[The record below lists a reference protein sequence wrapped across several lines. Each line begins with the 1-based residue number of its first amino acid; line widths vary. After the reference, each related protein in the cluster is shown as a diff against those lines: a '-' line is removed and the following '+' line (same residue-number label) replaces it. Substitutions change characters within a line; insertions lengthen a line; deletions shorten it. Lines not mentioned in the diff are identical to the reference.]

1 MRKEIVYF
9 NGGWYAMLF
18 GYITQMFLTAMIENP
33 IVEFIIAFI
42 TFASFFFLG
51 LFICSK
57 VWKEPK
63 SKKELLDCDECP
75 KKYTCSKS
83 NPSREECKGRFDK
96 KE

>member
-18 GYITQMFLTAMIENP
+18 SYITQMFLTAMIENP

-42 TFASFFFLG
+42 TFTSFFFLG